1 MIYLILTTISLVIF
15 LIYNILIGS
24 KFGIPRTLSQS
35 YYVLEDYKKG
45 LGWMFTIMMWIISW
59 LLLPGWL
66 EVSELISTWSIYLRV
81 LPFITIAGLLFVGAA
96 PAFRSIGL
104 EPIVHEVS
112 AKVAAV
118 AALIWCL
125 VVCWKIMYV
134 PIAVMGIV
142 ALIAW
147 LTKTWKSA
155 SGYWVEMLCFYPTF
169 ITIIV
174 EEIMHLL

>member
-1 MIYLILTTISLVIF
+1 MVYLILTVISLVIF
-15 LIYNILIGS
+15 LTYNIWIGS
-24 KFGIPRTLSQS
+24 KFGIPSTLSQS

-45 LGWMFTIMMWIISW
+45 LGWVFTIMMWVISG

-66 EVSELISTWSIYLRV
+66 EVSELVSTWSIYLRV
-81 LPFITIAGLLFVGAA
+81 LSFITIAGLLFVGAA

-112 AKVAAV
+112 AKVAAA

-125 VVCWKIMYV
+125 VVCWQIMYV
-134 PIAVMGIV
+134 PFAIMAIV

-147 LTKTWKSA
+147 WTKTWKSA
-155 SGYWVEMLCFYPTF
+155 FGYWGEMLCFYPTF

-174 EEIMHLL
+174 EEIMHLI